1 MSDKSSKKGGAPKPP
16 RVPVRALGAAAGALA
31 VAGGIGWLGLNSF
44 FTVEGGHR
52 GIVFN
57 RWSGIKDK
65 VYNEGLNFNV
75 PWLEVPYIFYVRTR
89 PRLISSLT
97 GSRDLQMV
105 KIQLRILTEPQVDKL
120 PEIYRTLGPDYDEV
134 VLPSIA
140 NEVLKQVIAEYNAP
154 QLTTQ
159 REQVSA
165 KILRNL
171 TERARDFSINV
182 RDVSITDLQF
192 GAEFKAAVEAKQVA
206 QQDAERARYL
216 VEKAMQDKRSIIIKA
231 QAEARTAELIGE
243 AVKTNPGFVQLRRI
257 DTAKEIAET
266 VSRSANT
273 VYLSAD
279 NLLLNLLDTSSPKE
293 QRE

>member
-1 MSDKSSKKGGAPKPP
+1 M
-16 RVPVRALGAAAGALA
+16 
-31 VAGGIGWLGLNSF
+31 AGGIGWLGLNSF

-75 PWLEVPYIFYVRTR
+75 PWLEIPYIFYVRTR

-171 TERARDFSINV
+171 TERARDFSITV

-279 NLLLNLLDTSSPKE
+279 NLLLNLLDNSGAKE

>member
-1 MSDKSSKKGGAPKPP
+1 MLL
-16 RVPVRALGAAAGALA
+16 V
-31 VAGGIGWLGLNSF
+31 F
-44 FTVEGGHR
+44 F
-52 GIVFN
+52 
-57 RWSGIKDK
+57 S
-65 VYNEGLNFNV
+65 
-75 PWLEVPYIFYVRTR
+75 LEPTR
-89 PRLISSLT
+89 FRYT
-97 GSRDLQMV
+97 DLQMV

-120 PEIYRTLGPDYDEV
+120 PEIYRTLGPGQCSLALRSRTSRSLSDCTDYDEV

-171 TERARDFSINV
+171 TERARDFSITV

-279 NLLLNLLDTSSPKE
+279 NLLLNLLDNSGAKE

>member
-1 MSDKSSKKGGAPKPP
+1 LTSFLKSTA
-16 RVPVRALGAAAGALA
+16 
-31 VAGGIGWLGLNSF
+31 
-44 FTVEGGHR
+44 
-52 GIVFN
+52 
-57 RWSGIKDK
+57 RWDQVS
-65 VYNEGLNFNV
+65 VHWRCL
-75 PWLEVPYIFYVRTR
+75 
-89 PRLISSLT
+89 
-97 GSRDLQMV
+97 SRHAH
-105 KIQLRILTEPQVDKL
+105 T
-120 PEIYRTLGPDYDEV
+120 YFSADYDEV

-279 NLLLNLLDTSSPKE
+279 NLLLNLLDTSAAKE
-293 QRE
+293 KRE